1 MCHSRPIKLA
11 LLTGV
16 LLSGLT
22 CFGQTNLAPTIKPIE
37 RDGRVVLS
45 EKQADELG
53 LLPTT
58 ADRQKLPLAIKER
71 LLRFEVSREA
81 YLKEQEQMKKR
92 LLGAT
97 TEAERDRIRASM
109 REQRDAWLRRAKAMR
124 EEARERAR
132 ELRTQ
137 LPSMN
142 EVIENARENA
152 REAAA
157 QNRKRRGQ
165 DSLKTEEGSQCWTL
179 KPPNLNSPPHC
190 SRRQRSKPGT
200 ECGVVVSA
208 RAGCCGP

>member
-1 MCHSRPIKLA
+1 MELIDGCVRGRVGDRRSTAVAPKLMCHSRPIKQA
-11 LLTGV
+11 LLAGILFT
-16 LLSGLT
+16 GLT
-22 CFGQTNLAPTIKPIE
+22 CFGQTNLTPSIKPTE
-37 RDGRVVLS
+37 RDGRVILS

-53 LLPTT
+53 LTPSL

-71 LLRFEVSREA
+71 LLKFEASREA
-81 YLKEQEQMKKR
+81 YLKAQELMKKR
-92 LLGAT
+92 LLGAS
-97 TEAERDRIRASM
+97 TETERERIRATM

-152 REAAA
+152 REAAT

-165 DSLKTEEGSQCWTL
+165 D
-179 KPPNLNSPPHC
+179 
-190 SRRQRSKPGT
+190 
-200 ECGVVVSA
+200 
-208 RAGCCGP
+208 

>member
-1 MCHSRPIKLA
+1 MRLLDGSVRGSVGHRRSTAVVTNLMCHSRPIKLV

-22 CFGQTNLAPTIKPIE
+22 CFGQTNLAPTVKPIE

-71 LLRFEVSREA
+71 LVRFEISREA

-97 TEAERDRIRASM
+97 TESERERIRATM

-165 DSLKTEEGSQCWTL
+165 D
-179 KPPNLNSPPHC
+179 
-190 SRRQRSKPGT
+190 
-200 ECGVVVSA
+200 
-208 RAGCCGP
+208 